1 MDARLQRRVQR
12 YGWDKAAG
20 YYERTWQV
28 QLEPA
33 QTALLDM
40 ANLVPGERV
49 LDVACGT
56 GLVTFRAA
64 RLVGCHGSVFGA
76 DISDEMI
83 AAAQART
90 RSLDITNCRF
100 ERMDAEQLAIESASV
115 DVVLCA
121 LGLMYAPNP
130 EQAVAEM
137 HRAIRPGRRAACL
150 VWGERAKCGWADI
163 FPIVDARVQSE
174 VCPMFFRIGT
184 GDALERAYAAAG
196 FTGVRSRR
204 FSSTLNYV
212 SANDACQ
219 AAFVGGPV
227 ALAHSRFTEDMRA
240 EAYAEYL
247 ASIQEY
253 RCGDGYA
260 VPGEFVVVAG
270 TK

>member
-12 YGWDKAAG
+12 YGWDKAATS
-20 YYERTWQV
+20 YERTWQA

-40 ANLVPGERV
+40 ANLVPGQRV

-64 RLVGCHGSVFGA
+64 QLVGRYGTVVGT

-83 AAAQART
+83 ATAQERART
-90 RSLDITNCRF
+90 LDIGNCRF
-100 ERMDAEQLAIESASV
+100 ERMDAEQLSIESASV
-115 DVVLCA
+115 DVALCA

-137 HRAIRPGRRAACL
+137 HRAIRPGGRAACL
-150 VWGERAKCGWADI
+150 VWGERRKCGWADI

-174 VCPMFFRIGT
+174 VCPMFFRMGT
-184 GDALERAYAAAG
+184 GDALERAYASVG
-196 FTGVRSRR
+196 FTGIRSRR
-204 FSSTLNYV
+204 FSSPLHYA
-212 SANDACQ
+212 SADEACE

-227 ALAHSRFTEDMRA
+227 ALAYSRFSEDMQA
-240 EAYAEYL
+240 EAFADYL